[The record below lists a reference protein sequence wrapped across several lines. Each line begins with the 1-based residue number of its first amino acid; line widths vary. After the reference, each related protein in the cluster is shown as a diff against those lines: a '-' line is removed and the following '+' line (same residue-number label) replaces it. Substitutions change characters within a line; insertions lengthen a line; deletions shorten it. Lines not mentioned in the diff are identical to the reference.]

1 MSRIGRFIAGLCTAA
16 GLFLLAST
24 IAAAA
29 ADELTGRVV
38 AVADGDTF
46 TLLTANKEQIRV
58 RLTEID
64 APESDQPWGRRAKE
78 ALSSLVSSETARVV
92 TAGRD
97 QYGRTLGRVYVAGK
111 DVNAEMLRNG
121 SAWAYGQYLTDT
133 TLLAIQKQAQSA
145 HRGLW
150 SLSMQDRVPPWDW
163 RHDGPRKGVSYSV
176 DLPQAAIR
184 SAALRRAPPRDP
196 PDYSIA
202 PSQVADQQC
211 NGKRFCRQMTSCAE
225 ARFYFKVC
233 QVHSLDGDN
242 DGIPCEIMCR

>member
-1 MSRIGRFIAGLCTAA
+1 MSRIGTLVARFCTAA

-24 IAAAA
+24 IAVAAA
-29 ADELTGRVV
+29 AELTGRVV

-46 TLLTANKEQIRV
+46 TLLMDNKEQIRV

-64 APESDQPWGRRAKE
+64 APESDQPWGMRAKE
-78 ALSSLVSSETARVV
+78 ALASLVSSQTVRVV

-111 DVNAEMLRNG
+111 DVSAEMLRTG
-121 SAWAYGQYLTDT
+121 SAWAYSQYLTDT
-133 TLLAIQKQAQSA
+133 SLLGIQKQAQID

-163 RHDGPRKGVSYSV
+163 RHNGPRKGVTYTV
-176 DLPQAAIR
+176 DLPQAAHP
-184 SAALRRAPPRDP
+184 LRRNPPRDP

-202 PSQVADQQC
+202 PSEVADQQC

>member
-1 MSRIGRFIAGLCTAA
+1 MSRIGRFVARLCTAA

-29 ADELTGRVV
+29 APELNGRVV

-46 TLLTANKEQIRV
+46 TLLTDNKEQIRV

-64 APESDQPWGRRAKE
+64 APESDQPWGQRAKQ
-78 ALSSLVSSETARVV
+78 ALSSLVLSQAVRVV

-97 QYGRTLGRVYVAGK
+97 QYGRTLGRVFVAGQ
-111 DVNAEMLRNG
+111 DVNAEMLRTG

-133 TLLAIQKQAQSA
+133 SLLGIQEQAQID

-150 SLSMQDRVPPWDW
+150 SLSMQDRVPPWEW
-163 RHDGPRKGVSYSV
+163 RHDGPRKGITYTV
-176 DLPQAAIR
+176 DLPQAAHP
-184 SAALRRAPPRDP
+184 LRRDPPRDR

-211 NGKRFCRQMTSCAE
+211 NGKRFCRQMTS
-225 ARFYFKVC
+225 
-233 QVHSLDGDN
+233 
-242 DGIPCEIMCR
+242 

>member
-1 MSRIGRFIAGLCTAA
+1 MNRIGRFVARLCTAA

-24 IAAAA
+24 IAVASAA
-29 ADELTGRVV
+29 ELTGRVV

-46 TLLTANKEQIRV
+46 TLLTDTKEQIRV

-64 APESDQPWGRRAKE
+64 APESDQPWGQRAKQ
-78 ALSSLVSSETARVV
+78 ALSSLVSSEAVRVV

-111 DVNAEMLRNG
+111 DVNAEMLRTG
-121 SAWAYGQYLTDT
+121 SAWAYGQYLTDRS
-133 TLLAIQKQAQSA
+133 LLGIQEQAQIA

-150 SLSMQDRVPPWDW
+150 SLSMQNRVPPWNW
-163 RHDGPRKGVSYSV
+163 RHDGPRKGVTYTV
-176 DLPQAAIR
+176 ELPQAAR
-184 SAALRRAPPRDP
+184 PLRRDRA
-196 PDYSIA
+196 DYSIA
-202 PSQVADQQC
+202 SSQVAAQQC

>member
-1 MSRIGRFIAGLCTAA
+1 MSRIKRLVARLCTAA
-16 GLFLLAST
+16 GLLLLAST

-29 ADELTGRVV
+29 APELTGRVV

-46 TLLTANKEQIRV
+46 TLLTDNKEQIRV

-64 APESDQPWGRRAKE
+64 APESDQPWGQRAKQ
-78 ALSSLVSSETARVV
+78 ALSSLVLSQAVRVV

-97 QYGRTLGRVYVAGK
+97 QYGRTLGRVYVAGQ
-111 DVNAEMLRNG
+111 DVNAEMLRTG

-133 TLLAIQKQAQSA
+133 SLLGIQEQAQID

-150 SLSMQDRVPPWDW
+150 SLSMQDRVPPWEW
-163 RHDGPRKGVSYSV
+163 RHDGPRKGVTYTV
-176 DLPQAAIR
+176 DLPQAAHP
-184 SAALRRAPPRDP
+184 LRRDPPRAP

-242 DGIPCEIMCR
+242 DGIPCENLCR

>member
-1 MSRIGRFIAGLCTAA
+1 MTTIGRHIGGLCAAA
-16 GLFLLAST
+16 GLFLLAGT
-24 IAAAA
+24 ITAVSAP
-29 ADELTGRVV
+29 ELTGRVV

-46 TLLTANKEQIRV
+46 TLLTDNKEQIRV

-64 APESDQPWGRRAKE
+64 APESDQPWGQRAKE
-78 ALSSLVSSETARVV
+78 ALSSLVLSQAVRVV

-97 QYGRTLGRVYVAGK
+97 QYGRTLGRVYVAGQ
-111 DVNAEMLRNG
+111 DVNAEMLRTG

-133 TLLAIQKQAQSA
+133 SLLGVQKQAQVA

-163 RHDGPRKGVSYSV
+163 RHDGPRKGVTYTV
-176 DLPQAAIR
+176 DLPR
-184 SAALRRAPPRDP
+184 SAHPSRDP
-196 PDYSIA
+196 PDYSVA
-202 PSQVADQQC
+202 PSQLADRQC

-225 ARFYFKVC
+225 ALFYFKVC